1 MINTIVKTTF
11 ISTLL
16 LVSTSAFPFGLSDL
30 SGSGDKKS
38 SSADSYAAQ
47 DGLVKQYNKAAKN
60 VAVAQQMFA
69 NALGLKKEA
78 AAIGAEA
85 EALESGAVVDQDS
98 MERISE
104 TSGSVNKAILTEVEN
119 SKGLSTKAKKEFAK
133 AFVPYFVGL
142 VETSKISDAAAD
154 FIEGATDTI
163 SSASFTDKLSV
174 TKKLSP
180 GMYVAREVPGFGVSL
195 YDSSK
200 TLIAFAESQG
210 IDVPDDVLDE
220 VSFN

>member
-11 ISTLL
+11 ISALL
-16 LVSTSAFPFGLSDL
+16 LVSTSAFSFGLPNVTGKSD
-30 SGSGDKKS
+30 KNS
-38 SSADSYAAQ
+38 SSVDSYAAQ
-47 DGLVKQYNKAAKN
+47 DSLVKQYNKAAMN

-85 EALESGAVVDQDS
+85 EALKSGAVVDTDS

-104 TSGSVNKAILTEVEN
+104 TSSSVNKAILAEVEN
-119 SKGLSTKAKKEFAK
+119 SEDLSVEAKKEFTE

-142 VETSKISDAAAD
+142 VETSKISDAAND
-154 FIEGATDTI
+154 FIDGATNTI
-163 SSASFTDKLSV
+163 SSASLMNKLSV
-174 TKKLSP
+174 TNKLSA
-180 GMYVAREVPGFGVSL
+180 GMYVAKEVPGFAVNL

-200 TLIAFAESQG
+200 TLMAFAKSQG
-210 IDVPDDVLDE
+210 IDVPDDVLSE